1 MDGGVTAL
9 FHPVIAVS
17 EMDEAVGF
25 YRDLLGLR
33 VTFDDHHDPA
43 AISMLFAIDEPV
55 VHAVVVSCPDG
66 SEIELVE
73 FEHPRRPTARR
84 EAGQP
89 GIMAVNLL
97 VHGVDAIVDRLR
109 AAGYEPTSPIVPQTL
124 PDGGG
129 IKVVVCRAPDDVAI
143 LLVELP
149 RGRTSLAAP
158 PVATA
163 ASGTD
168 GSER

>member
-1 MDGGVTAL
+1 MDGGVASL

-17 EMDEAVGF
+17 DMDEAVRF

-33 VTFDDHHDPA
+33 VTFDDYHDPA
-43 AISMLFAIDEPV
+43 AISMLFDVTEPV
-55 VHAVVVSCPDG
+55 VHAIVVSCPDG

-73 FEHPRRPTARR
+73 FERPRRPIARR

-89 GIMAVNLL
+89 GVMAVNLL
-97 VHGVDAIVDRLR
+97 VHGVDAIVERLR
-109 AAGYEPTSPIVPQTL
+109 AAGYEPASPIVPQTL

-149 RGRTSLAAP
+149 EGRTSLAAP
-158 PVATA
+158 TEPA
-163 ASGTD
+163 AAGA
-168 GSER
+168 GS

>member
-1 MDGGVTAL
+1 MDGGVAAL

-17 EMDEAVGF
+17 DMAEAVRF

-33 VTFDDHHDPA
+33 VTFDDYHDPA
-43 AISMLFAIDEPV
+43 AISMLFGIREPV

-73 FEHPRRPTARR
+73 FEHPRRSTARR
-84 EAGQP
+84 DPGQP
-89 GIMAVNLL
+89 GVMAVNLL
-97 VHGVDAIVDRLR
+97 VHGVDAIVARLR
-109 AAGYEPTSPIVPQTL
+109 DAGYEPTSPIVPQTL

-149 RGRTSLAAP
+149 PGRTSLAAP
-158 PVATA
+158 AEATPGATA
-163 ASGTD
+163 
-168 GSER
+168 